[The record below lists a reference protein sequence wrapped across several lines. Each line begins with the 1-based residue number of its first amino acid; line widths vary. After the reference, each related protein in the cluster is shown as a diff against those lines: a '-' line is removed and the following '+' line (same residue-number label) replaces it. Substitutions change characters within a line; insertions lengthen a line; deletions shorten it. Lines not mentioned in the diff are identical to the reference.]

1 MKKIFSIL
9 IFSLFLTGSAYAECT
24 QGNCQNGQG
33 TFIKKGEYQYVG
45 QFKDG
50 KFHGQGT
57 VTFQDGMEYVGE
69 FKNNKIEGQG
79 TFTYP
84 DGAKFS
90 GQFKNGTPVK

>member
-9 IFSLFLTGSAYAECT
+9 IFSLFLTGSAYAECI

-57 VTFQDGMEYVGE
+57 GTFPNGEKYVGE
-69 FKNNKIEGQG
+69 FKDGKRNGQVSIRH
-79 TFTYP
+79 Y
-84 DGAKFS
+84 
-90 GQFKNGTPVK
+90 

>member
-1 MKKIFSIL
+1 
-9 IFSLFLTGSAYAECT
+9 
-24 QGNCQNGQG
+24 
-33 TFIKKGEYQYVG
+33 
-45 QFKDG
+45 
-50 KFHGQGT
+50 
-57 VTFQDGMEYVGE
+57 MEYVGE